1 MKIKDKYIDELVD
14 IRENARHNKNWKLA
28 DKIRDLLDT
37 KHVFVF
43 DTKEG
48 QVIYHRKESTRK
60 SLISQLKSENRADK
74 LFNAWLFSMKAHK
87 SKNPI
92 KT

>member
-14 IRENARHNKNWKLA
+14 MRENARYNKNWKLA

-48 QVIYHRKESTRK
+48 QVIYH
-60 SLISQLKSENRADK
+60 
-74 LFNAWLFSMKAHK
+74 
-87 SKNPI
+87 
-92 KT
+92 